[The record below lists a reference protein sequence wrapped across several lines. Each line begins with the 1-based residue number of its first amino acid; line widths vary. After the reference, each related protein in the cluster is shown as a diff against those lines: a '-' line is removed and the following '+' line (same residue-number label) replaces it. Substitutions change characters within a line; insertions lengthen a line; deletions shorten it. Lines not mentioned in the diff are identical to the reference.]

1 MSNPFCYRYRPLK
14 VNKEELKS
22 IVEEFIKTQ
31 NYNRA
36 YKKLLSGE
44 WVNKSPKRH
53 NHGLEEH
60 VSFYYYYYYYDIV
73 LYFLYL

>member
-1 MSNPFCYRYRPLK
+1 MLFTPEVLHDALRSRYRPLK
-14 VNKEELKS
+14 VNKDELKS

-36 YKKLLSGE
+36 SKKLLCGE
-44 WVNKSPKRH
+44 WVSRSPKRH

-60 VSFYYYYYYYDIV
+60 VSLLENSV
-73 LYFLYL
+73 H